1 MRLIKA
7 TKEINIKKVIVTIP
21 PSEGGLS
28 HASATTTRSAPSK
41 AAAEAILV
49 VVGVLAIASMSIF
62 DLLIIFHLRLD
73 FLNYVLF

>member
-1 MRLIKA
+1 MIKA
-7 TKEINIKKVIVTIP
+7 TKEINIKKVIAIIP

-28 HASATTTRSAPSK
+28 QASATTTRSAPSK

-62 DLLIIFHLRLD
+62 DLLIIFHLCLD